1 MRIKCSRLAGLRM
14 GQAGLVAYLNAS
26 KTNRVRE
33 QFKASGD
40 DVWAGLLNPGIPA
53 FQDQKKEIHCLKDP
67 FIKYA

>member
-53 FQDQKKEIHCLKDP
+53 FQG
-67 FIKYA
+67 